1 MHTFFRTKVT
11 HEEEKR
17 TETDTGSEQRA
28 DLVRDLIKETGRSL
42 SAFVRAADNL
52 VSITKDENNK
62 QNLTIIATKANKSLD
77 AVRGLHDD
85 VAGFSEGPK
94 SVSVRA

>member
-1 MHTFFRTKVT
+1 MHTFFRKVT

-28 DLVRDLIKETGRSL
+28 DLVRDLIKETDCSL
-42 SAFVRAADNL
+42 SAFVSAAGNL

-62 QNLTIIATKANKSLD
+62 QNLTIIATKAEEGLR
-77 AVRGLHDD
+77 AVRELHDD
-85 VAGFSEGPK
+85 VAGLSEGPK
-94 SVSVRA
+94 SVSVRG